1 MGKIRLK
8 MGKYC
13 KIRVFPGKTTA
24 LYRKWLPHFT
34 ENSYCTLPK
43 NLPQF
48 SEKYSAVL
56 RKNYRSSPKKLPQ
69 FTEKATAVLR
79 KSLAQF
85 TEKL

>member
-24 LYRKWLPHFT
+24 LYRKFG
-34 ENSYCTLPK
+34 YRTLPK
-43 NLPQF
+43 IATALYRKIYRSSPKNIAQFSEKLPQF
-48 SEKYSAVL
+48 SE
-56 RKNYRSSPKKLPQ
+56 KLPQ